1 MDTDKVIIELNKAC
15 EDYHIRKYKLL
26 GKIEAALNEQIFASE
41 YINIIKECKELIEES
56 NF

>member
-1 MDTDKVIIELNKAC
+1 MDTDKVIVELNKAC

-26 GKIEAALNEQIFASE
+26 GKIEAALNDQIFSSE
-41 YINIIKECKELIEES
+41 YINIIKECKDLIEES